1 MLASQWLVGRSP
13 TFLEALALID
23 RVAQFEVPVVI
34 EGETGTG
41 KELAARA
48 IHYGSP
54 RRDRPFVPVNCGAI
68 PDALVEN
75 ELFGHQRGAFT
86 DARTPAPGLVE
97 VAHRGTL
104 FLDEVDGLSPRAQVA
119 LLRFLQD
126 QTYRPLGSQT
136 ERQADVRIV
145 AAANRRLEPLAD
157 AGLFRK
163 DLLFRLRLIAIP
175 LPPLRE
181 RRGDAA
187 LLAGWFVQGLNRRY
201 GGLPKLVT
209 SRMVAWLEAQPWPGN
224 VRELENLVHRQFLL
238 AQGGEL
244 GPPPSGRATSAFD
257 ELPAGQVLTYR
268 AAKAAA
274 LAEFDRTF
282 LDTLMRT
289 SGGNVSAAAR
299 LACKERRALG
309 KLLRKYGVRPAQ
321 FRSAS

>member
-13 TFLEALALID
+13 RFLDALALID
-23 RVAQFEVPVVI
+23 RVAQFDVPVVI

-48 IHYGSP
+48 IHYGSQ
-54 RRDRPFVPVNCGAI
+54 RRDQPFVPVNCGAI

-86 DARTPAPGLVE
+86 DARTPVPGLVE

-104 FLDEVDGLSPRAQVA
+104 FLDEVDGLSTRAQVA

-136 ERQADVRIV
+136 ERRADVRIV
-145 AAANRRLEPLAD
+145 AAANRPLEPLAD
-157 AGLFRK
+157 AGLFRR
-163 DLLFRLRLIAIP
+163 DLLFRLRLFAIT

-181 RRGDAA
+181 RPGDAGV
-187 LLAGWFVQGLNRRY
+187 LAGWFVTGLNRRY
-201 GGLPKLVT
+201 GGSLKRVSSSMT
-209 SRMVAWLEAQPWPGN
+209 KWLESQRWPGN
-224 VRELENLVHRQFLL
+224 VRELENVVHRQYLL
-238 AQGGEL
+238 AQDGEL
-244 GPPPSGRATSAFD
+244 GLPGTEPPTQ
-257 ELPAGQVLTYR
+257 PADWPASPLLTYR

-282 LDTLMRT
+282 LDSLMRT

-309 KLLRKYGVRPAQ
+309 KLLRKYGVRPELFKA
-321 FRSAS
+321 AS